1 MYWIYDIPAELL
13 GLLFAF
19 TFASFA
25 VAGVFITRKIRGPRV
40 HEEGWQEHVVI
51 VLEGAFAFFGL
62 LLALVAIAAYDN
74 YTDARS
80 KTAAEASEV
89 GSLYRIVS
97 TYPEP
102 IRGQLQADLRDYIRY
117 VIEKAWPLQRDGI
130 IPTGAVPLVT
140 RFQDRLASFEPQ
152 TNGQNA
158 VYSAT
163 LSQFNDFVKAR
174 RERLHLVEVGLPAAL
189 WEVLIAGSLLTI
201 ALTWLLPV
209 KNLRSHLLL
218 SVMSSLIVS
227 LLIFITADMDHP
239 FRGGFSVDSHAFE
252 IIQHD
257 LMG

>member
-97 TYPEP
+97 AYPEP

-117 VIEKAWPLQRDGI
+117 VIEKAWPLHCAQTHLSGTFRVEPSAFQIPSTPVQRL
-130 IPTGAVPLVT
+130 TVNLVRVP
-140 RFQDRLASFEPQ
+140 E
-152 TNGQNA
+152 
-158 VYSAT
+158 T
-163 LSQFNDFVKAR
+163 LNWSQCGTEGD
-174 RERLHLVEVGLPAAL
+174 
-189 WEVLIAGSLLTI
+189 
-201 ALTWLLPV
+201 
-209 KNLRSHLLL
+209 
-218 SVMSSLIVS
+218 
-227 LLIFITADMDHP
+227 
-239 FRGGFSVDSHAFE
+239 
-252 IIQHD
+252 
-257 LMG
+257 

>member
-1 MYWIYDIPAELL
+1 MYWIYDIPTELL
-13 GLLFAF
+13 GLLFILAF
-19 TFASFA
+19 AAFA
-25 VAGVFITRKIRGPRV
+25 VVGVFITRRIPGPRIP
-40 HEEGWQEHVVI
+40 EDGWREHVGI
-51 VLEGAFAFFGL
+51 LLEGAFAFFGL

-102 IRGQLQADLRDYIRY
+102 IRGQLQADLREYTSY
-117 VIEKAWPLQRDGI
+117 VIEKAWPLQRNGI

-140 RFQDRLASFEPQ
+140 KFQDRLASFEPQ
-152 TNGQNA
+152 TNGQSA

-163 LSQFNDFVKAR
+163 LSQLNDFVKAR

-189 WEVLIAGSLLTI
+189 WEVLIAGALLTI

-209 KNLRSHLLL
+209 KSFKNHMAF

-227 LLIFITADMDHP
+227 LLIFLTADMDHP
-239 FRGGFSVDSHAFE
+239 FRGGFSVDSHAFD

-257 LMG
+257 LMR